1 MVKGT
6 SVRTGE
12 HPAGLMMCRP
22 CGSSSARASFTLI
35 ELLVA
40 VTISAIVILG
50 VQAAFAQ
57 GKAVWSRVESRA
69 PGLERLT
76 AIVAMLRDEVGGLY
90 LPPVKNVRPFE
101 FERTETGEA
110 RLAFFT
116 TSPGRHG
123 SALRSRTVRVVYE
136 HRLEGDRSTPS
147 VLIRREQLYSGEK
160 PIAEVTS
167 EVVAT
172 GLTTMTVSFYDPQAK
187 LEQDR
192 WRTDPP
198 SEDAPAAVRFR
209 LGLAADDTEA
219 VRHEPADVDA
229 VLAIVCQAT
238 IVPPEAKEG
247 GTE

>member
-1 MVKGT
+1 MTRRLRG
-6 SVRTGE
+6 SWRVRT
-12 HPAGLMMCRP
+12 
-22 CGSSSARASFTLI
+22 SFTLI

-76 AIVAMLRDEVGGLY
+76 AIVAMLRDELGGIY
-90 LPPVKNVRPFE
+90 LPPVKEVKPLE
-101 FERTETGEA
+101 FERTETGET
-110 RLAFFT
+110 RFAFFT

-123 SALRSRTVRVVYE
+123 SAFRSRTVRVVYE
-136 HRLEGDRSTPS
+136 HRLAPEGSTPS

-160 PIAEVTS
+160 PIADPTA

-172 GLTTMTVSFYDPQAK
+172 GLTTMALSFYDPQAK

-192 WRTDPP
+192 WRADPP
-198 SEDAPAAVRFR
+198 SERVPAAVRFR

-219 VRHEPADVDA
+219 IRHEPAEVEA
-229 VLAIVCQAT
+229 VLAIVCQTT
-238 IVPPEAKEG
+238 IVPPQAEED